1 MRVLSVS
8 NENEVGEDVANVLY
22 SELLNFETALRIQFQ
37 YRTHELHR
45 LISHRDSRKY
55 AGGTQRECLSLS
67 TMLSMQNVPPCSARL
82 PEILT
87 PRGR

>member
-37 YRTHELHR
+37 YRTRELHC
-45 LISHRDSRKY
+45 LIPHRDSSKY
-55 AGGTQRECLSLS
+55 AGGTQRELDLC
-67 TMLSMQNVPPCSARL
+67 R
-82 PEILT
+82 
-87 PRGR
+87 